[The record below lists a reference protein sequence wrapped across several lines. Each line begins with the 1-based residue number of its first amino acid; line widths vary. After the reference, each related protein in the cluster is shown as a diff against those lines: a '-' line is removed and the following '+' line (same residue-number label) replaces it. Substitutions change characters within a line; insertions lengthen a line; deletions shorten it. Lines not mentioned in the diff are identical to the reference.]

1 MAKSFNVATDN
12 HIVEK
17 SEKFIKNVRKTIKTP
32 PPPTPRLP
40 IIPLKKPP
48 SIRIKKSNA
57 FTL

>member
-1 MAKSFNVATDN
+1 MKNIKFITEALWR
-12 HIVEK
+12 
-17 SEKFIKNVRKTIKTP
+17 EKFIKNVRKTIKTP